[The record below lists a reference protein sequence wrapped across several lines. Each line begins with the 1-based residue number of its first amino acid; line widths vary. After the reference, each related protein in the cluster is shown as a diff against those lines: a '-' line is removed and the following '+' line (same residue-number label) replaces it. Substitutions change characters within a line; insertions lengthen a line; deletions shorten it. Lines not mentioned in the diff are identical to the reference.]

1 MHAETDKPHQ
11 LNRRNNMQEFEYSSM
26 SSYEENF
33 EIWHYLNTKEKKIF
47 NEEPYSKE
55 EGKKVFDKLY
65 KNRLAHSIKIN
76 ADGVLED
83 VLVLEK

>member
-1 MHAETDKPHQ
+1 ME
-11 LNRRNNMQEFEYSSM
+11 EFEYSSLN
-26 SSYEENF
+26 SYEENF
-33 EIWHYLNTKEKKIF
+33 ETWYYLNTKEKEIF
-47 NEEPYSKE
+47 
-55 EGKKVFDKLY
+55 

>member
-1 MHAETDKPHQ
+1 M
-11 LNRRNNMQEFEYSSM
+11 N
-26 SSYEENF
+26 SYEENL
-33 EIWHYLNTKEKKIF
+33 ETWHYLNTKEKEIF

-55 EGKKVFDKLY
+55 QAKKVFDKLY